1 MRRICARPQ
10 CRRCRTG
17 DREISLSESDRFEM
31 VNLRSRSSGLPMN
44 IWLGPRGRARHGP
57 GIKVQM
63 DHRAAFDLDHLAVVS
78 VEDTPR
84 VAAGHLTQPDLDL
97 IRRYMALN
105 RRAILDHWN
114 GETDGLELAVALV
127 KLT

>member
-1 MRRICARPQ
+1 M
-10 CRRCRTG
+10 
-17 DREISLSESDRFEM
+17 SLSESDLFEM

-44 IWLGPRGRARHGP
+44 IWLDPRGRARHGP
-57 GIKVQM
+57 RIKVQM

-78 VEDTPR
+78 VDPPR
-84 VAAGHLTQPDLDL
+84 VVAGHLTQPDLDL
-97 IRRYMALN
+97 IRRYIALN